1 MSDVYIRIKRPEDYD
16 DVAPE
21 IVVEDFRA
29 GQQRKE
35 VWEWEVVAAAHWTRT
50 GRDRGETEMT
60 DRELLQQAL
69 HALEYAAY
77 GEHPPAPEIVAAMT
91 ALREALAKPEAEPVV
106 WRWGYESYLKKG
118 EFVWHGYTSKRCVR
132 TDNFDSVVWQPL
144 YGGKVEKQ
152 K

>member
-1 MSDVYIRIKRPEDYD
+1 MS
-16 DVAPE
+16 
-21 IVVEDFRA
+21 
-29 GQQRKE
+29 
-35 VWEWEVVAAAHWTRT
+35 
-50 GRDRGETEMT
+50 RDAM
-60 DRELLQQAL
+60 QQAFDVL
-69 HALEYAAY
+69 VDIEDHIAKPYSTMVRNAADRLYLALE
-77 GEHPPAPEIVAAMT
+77 
-91 ALREALAKPEAEPVV
+91 KPEVEPAV

>member
-1 MSDVYIRIKRPEDYD
+1 MS
-16 DVAPE
+16 
-21 IVVEDFRA
+21 
-29 GQQRKE
+29 
-35 VWEWEVVAAAHWTRT
+35 
-50 GRDRGETEMT
+50 

-118 EFVWHGYTSKRCVR
+118 EFVWRGYASDRRSGKSDF
-132 TDNFDSVVWQPL
+132 DNLVWQPL
-144 YGGKVEKQ
+144 YGGKVEEQ